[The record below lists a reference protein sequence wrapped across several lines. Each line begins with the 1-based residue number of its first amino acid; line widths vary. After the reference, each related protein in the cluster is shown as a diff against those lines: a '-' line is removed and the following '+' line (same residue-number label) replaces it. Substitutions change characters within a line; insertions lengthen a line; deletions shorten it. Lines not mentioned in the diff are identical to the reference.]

1 MYHILL
7 QNENGP
13 CPLLA
18 ACNAL
23 LLRGAVHFPASCIRN
38 GVASLD
44 DVTNMLA
51 NHALQHPLR
60 NVIPSPSDRTL
71 RPEQGQQHDYFL
83 HEFLSYVPTFQYGM
97 DVNPSFTSGIDG
109 YEGTAQLSS
118 FDLLRVKLVHGWLID
133 PESQSEVYDAVSGEC
148 YNALVERIIQ
158 SRDDAAELESV
169 HRQLAAETAHF
180 APPPLGE
187 GSNVPVVS
195 SREEGRWE
203 ELRAKARE
211 LAARVA
217 RGALIEDFMT
227 ASSHQLTDY
236 GLRAL
241 HDGIREGELVV
252 FFRNNHFGTLTKHE
266 GAKETAP

>member
-1 MYHILL
+1 VVRFS
-7 QNENGP
+7 P
-13 CPLLA
+13 
-18 ACNAL
+18 
-23 LLRGAVHFPASCIRN
+23 SCVRN

-51 NHALQHPLR
+51 NQALLHPHQR
-60 NVIPSPSDRTL
+60 KAPSPCDQK
-71 RPEQGQQHDYFL
+71 PDHQQQHDYFL
-83 HEFLSYVPTFQYGM
+83 HEFFSHVPTFQYGM

-109 YEGTAQLSS
+109 YEWTAQLSS

-133 PESQSEVYDAVSGEC
+133 PDSQSEVYNAVGGEC

-158 SRDDAAELESV
+158 SRDDAAELETV
-169 HRQLAAETAHF
+169 HRQLAADTVASTSL
-180 APPPLGE
+180 PPVE
-187 GSNVPVVS
+187 GS
-195 SREEGRWE
+195 EEQRRDG
-203 ELRAKARE
+203 LRVRARE

-217 RGALIEDFMT
+217 RGALIEDFMN

-252 FFRNNHFGTLTKHE
+252 FFRNNHFGTLTKHV
-266 GAKETAP
+266 GTKRAAR